1 MTAKENHDTFEGK
14 WYAHP
19 PMRNALIAAVISGL
33 SFGLAHG
40 ADISALLEKS
50 LYIVSITVGGVHW
63 IREGLEELVKE
74 KKIGIEILMMG
85 ATIGSMVLGMWDEAA
100 FLVVLYGVAEGIEE
114 YTYAKTRGSIRKLLD
129 LAPKEAHVL
138 KDGKE
143 TVVEAENLQIGDIF
157 RVRPGEALATDGV
170 IIKGSSSINEAP
182 VTGESIPVEKQEGMK
197 VFAGTVNQQGVLEIK
212 VTALFQDNTLSKII
226 HLVEE
231 AQEQKGRAQLFIDKF
246 GTIYSPLVLLGAVL
260 LMVIPYL
267 LGWEFSEWAR
277 RAVVLL
283 VAAAPCALVM
293 STPVAVAAGIGN
305 AGKHGVLIK
314 GGAYLETLGAVRA
327 VALDKTGTLT
337 KGKPVVTNVVPLNG
351 DDEKKI
357 LQMAFSVERLSEH
370 PLAKAIVEKATE
382 MKLGF
387 FDVSKFE
394 SLTGQGVKA
403 NWQDDV
409 LYVGKPKLFEGF
421 QWKLKDETVLK
432 KLTSEG
438 RSVICVGTSKGVEGL
453 IAIRD
458 EIRPQAKKVIDEFHR
473 EKIKVV
479 VLTGDNEV
487 TANAIASEL
496 GIDEVK
502 ANLSPENKSEI
513 IKELKGKYKTV
524 AMVGDGIN
532 DAPALAQASVGIAMG
547 TGGTDTAIEAADVAL
562 MADDLSKVP
571 YAIRLGKRARGISGQ
586 NITFSILLLAV
597 MIPLAL
603 FGVMSVAFAVF
614 VHETSE
620 ILAVLNGLRMRRV
633 K

>member
-1 MTAKENHDTFEGK
+1 
-14 WYAHP
+14 
-19 PMRNALIAAVISGL
+19 MRNALIAAVISGL
-33 SFGLAHG
+33 SFVLAHVAG
-40 ADISALLEKS
+40 IPSALERL
-50 LYIVSITVGGVHW
+50 LYIVAIAIGGFHW
-63 IREGLEELVKE
+63 GREGVEELFKE
-74 KKIGIEILMMG
+74 KKVGIEILMMAATVG
-85 ATIGSMVLGMWDEAA
+85 AAMLGMWDEAA

-129 LAPKEAHVL
+129 LAPKEANVL

-143 TVVEAENLQIGDIF
+143 TTTAAEDLKIGDIF
-157 RVRPGEALATDGV
+157 IVRPGEALATDGV
-170 IIKGSSSINEAP
+170 IVKGASSINEAP
-182 VTGESIPVEKQEGMK
+182 VTGESIPVEKSEGMK

-212 VTALFQDNTLSKII
+212 VTALFKDNTLSKII

-246 GTIYSPLVLLGAVL
+246 GVIYSPLVLLGALLLIVL
-260 LMVIPYL
+260 PYF
-267 LGWEFSEWAR
+267 LGWEISEWAR

-293 STPVAVAAGIGN
+293 STPVAIAAGIGN

-314 GGAYLETLGAVRA
+314 GGAHLETLGAVRA
-327 VALDKTGTLT
+327 IALDKTGTLT
-337 KGKPVVTNVVPLNG
+337 KGKPVVTDIMSFNG
-351 DDEKKI
+351 DERKV
-357 LQMAFSVERLSEH
+357 LQMAYSIERLSEH
-370 PLAKAIVEKATE
+370 PLAKAIVEKAAELKITPLE
-382 MKLGF
+382 
-387 FDVSKFE
+387 VSKFE
-394 SLTGQGVKA
+394 SLTGLGVKG
-403 NWQDDV
+403 NLQNDV
-409 LYVGKPKLFEGF
+409 LYVGKPKLFEKF
-421 QWKLKDETVLK
+421 EWKLEDQAKIK

-438 RSVICVGTSKGVEGL
+438 RTVICVGTDKGVEGL

-458 EIRPQAKKVIDEFHR
+458 EIRPQAKKVIDEFHKA
-473 EKIKVV
+473 EIKVV

-513 IKELKGKYKTV
+513 IKELRKKYRTV

-571 YAIRLGKRARGISGQ
+571 YAIRLGKKARRISRQ
-586 NITFSILLLAV
+586 NIVFSILLLTV

-603 FGVMSVAFAVF
+603 IGVMSVAFAVA
-614 VHETSE
+614 VHEGSE

-633 K
+633 E